1 MLMEIIPS
9 IGSIFLLIKRR
20 KKDKQ
25 GYPKPEVFP
34 EISIIVPVYRSE
46 ATLGECLE
54 SVYNSTY
61 PLDRIR
67 VFLVNN
73 EVGGEGTSFSVFTE
87 VQERF
92 PDMNMQWLN
101 ASQGK
106 SRALNLALYNSKGK
120 YIINMDSDGFL
131 EPHALENLITKFEA
145 NPDLNCM
152 TGAILIV
159 PEKIKQYKHFFPRLM
174 RNLEFMEY
182 AQAFLAGRSYASEMN
197 RVYTLSGAFS
207 AFRKSAVLQSRLYN
221 TDTICEDTQL
231 TFQMR
236 YLYDERVEVCE
247 NAIFFTEPIE
257 DVNKLYTQ
265 RQRWQRG
272 SLEVAQM
279 FADKSFRPHNIF
291 RDINV
296 KTLIYDHTF
305 AFPRLIWYLAL
316 IYIMCKKYAGK
327 AVLFSTGLIFLAY
340 ILVGYFYFFSVLKF
354 LKMTPEVRAYYKK
367 HWWVVALLPLFNLCI
382 FFVRMAGIINSIGT
396 DSAWKTEN
404 LTQEREEF
412 EEVIKSDAAKPVSF
426 FGKIARA
433 LRRSEKQ
440 PEQKSAVLP
449 IAWYVICGIVL
460 VFSLALLFTVR
471 WVSHTYGIG
480 LNELLSTLGGNLTG
494 TATDVI
500 LAVVR
505 GCVLP
510 AVAALALYIAF
521 VVFDRR
527 RSRKKAAKGALKR
540 AGTAISRA
548 LPGICSV
555 VLIVAVLFTNLKF
568 DVFAYYQL
576 AHSSSGI
583 YEEYYISPNDVTI
596 TSDGQTKNL
605 IYIYLES
612 METTYASAEDGGVQS
627 ENYIS
632 ELTALAQENTSFS
645 DTDKLGGF
653 HTVTGAGFTM
663 AALFTTTT
671 GVPYALP
678 VDSTTLAESSS
689 FASGLTGLGDIL
701 AEEGYNQEFL
711 CGSDATFGGR
721 RLYFTQHGNYDIF
734 DLYTAREQGYIPE
747 DYFVWWGFEDYRM
760 FDIAKDEALRLAD
773 EDEPFNLTMLTV
785 DLHHIAGYVC
795 PECGSDY
802 SVGTAN
808 VASCTSRLVNEF
820 VEWCKQQDFYD
831 DTVIVITG
839 DHPRM
844 DTYLVDGVSYYDRT
858 VYNCIINPAVT
869 TENTENREFTHMD
882 IFPTVLAAMGY
893 DIEGNRLG
901 LGTNLFSERTT
912 LAEELG
918 FDYINSEV
926 SKSSDY
932 YLTTFA
938 PELSGE
944 G

>member
-1 MLMEIIPS
+1 
-9 IGSIFLLIKRR
+9 
-20 KKDKQ
+20 
-25 GYPKPEVFP
+25 
-34 EISIIVPVYRSE
+34 
-46 ATLGECLE
+46 
-54 SVYNSTY
+54 
-61 PLDRIR
+61 
-67 VFLVNN
+67 
-73 EVGGEGTSFSVFTE
+73 
-87 VQERF
+87 
-92 PDMNMQWLN
+92 
-101 ASQGK
+101 
-106 SRALNLALYNSKGK
+106 
-120 YIINMDSDGFL
+120 
-131 EPHALENLITKFEA
+131 
-145 NPDLNCM
+145 
-152 TGAILIV
+152 
-159 PEKIKQYKHFFPRLM
+159 
-174 RNLEFMEY
+174 
-182 AQAFLAGRSYASEMN
+182 
-197 RVYTLSGAFS
+197 
-207 AFRKSAVLQSRLYN
+207 
-221 TDTICEDTQL
+221 
-231 TFQMR
+231 
-236 YLYDERVEVCE
+236 
-247 NAIFFTEPIE
+247 
-257 DVNKLYTQ
+257 
-265 RQRWQRG
+265 
-272 SLEVAQM
+272 
-279 FADKSFRPHNIF
+279 
-291 RDINV
+291 
-296 KTLIYDHTF
+296 
-305 AFPRLIWYLAL
+305 
-316 IYIMCKKYAGK
+316 
-327 AVLFSTGLIFLAY
+327 
-340 ILVGYFYFFSVLKF
+340 
-354 LKMTPEVRAYYKK
+354 
-367 HWWVVALLPLFNLCI
+367 
-382 FFVRMAGIINSIGT
+382 
-396 DSAWKTEN
+396 
-404 LTQEREEF
+404 
-412 EEVIKSDAAKPVSF
+412 
-426 FGKIARA
+426 
-433 LRRSEKQ
+433 
-440 PEQKSAVLP
+440 
-449 IAWYVICGIVL
+449 
-460 VFSLALLFTVR
+460 
-471 WVSHTYGIG
+471 
-480 LNELLSTLGGNLTG
+480 
-494 TATDVI
+494 
-500 LAVVR
+500 
-505 GCVLP
+505 
-510 AVAALALYIAF
+510 
-521 VVFDRR
+521 
-527 RSRKKAAKGALKR
+527 
-540 AGTAISRA
+540 
-548 LPGICSV
+548 
-555 VLIVAVLFTNLKF
+555 
-568 DVFAYYQL
+568 
-576 AHSSSGI
+576 
-583 YEEYYISPNDVTI
+583 
-596 TSDGQTKNL
+596 
-605 IYIYLES
+605 

-747 DYFVWWGFEDYRM
+747 DYFVWWGFEDYKL